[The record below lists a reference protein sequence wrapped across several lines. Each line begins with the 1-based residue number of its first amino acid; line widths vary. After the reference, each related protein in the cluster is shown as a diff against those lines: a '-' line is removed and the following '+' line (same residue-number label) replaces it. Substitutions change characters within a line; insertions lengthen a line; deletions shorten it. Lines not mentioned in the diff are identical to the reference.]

1 MLILTRKPGES
12 LYIGDHIK
20 VIIVEIKG
28 NQIRVGIEAPSD
40 VRIYREEI
48 YLQILEEN
56 KNAAEAGPV
65 EALAG
70 LSEAWKDIGGSAKNA
85 PSGARSLMSG
95 AKPAGLPQP
104 GNTGGVGVKPPV
116 SIKRKKGPKDSDE

>member
-28 NQIRVGIEAPSD
+28 NQIRVGIDAPAEF
-40 VRIYREEI
+40 RIYREEI

-56 KNAAEAGPV
+56 KKAAEASMAADSDLEGLTAAWSGRGQDGP
-65 EALAG
+65 AAG
-70 LSEAWKDIGGSAKNA
+70 KVS
-85 PSGARSLMSG
+85 
-95 AKPAGLPQP
+95 
-104 GNTGGVGVKPPV
+104 TGGVSGTGVSATKLKATSPQV
-116 SIKRKKGPKDSDE
+116 VVKRKKRDE